1 MIDKTKVVTKSSIL
15 FVLNGYPK
23 GERIPIKDI
32 MEDVETELYLSPEDW
47 KPHTETRP
55 TTYPV
60 WRGRVQN
67 TLQEMKRKGQV
78 IHDDVKH
85 TYIFLN

>member
-1 MIDKTKVVTKSSIL
+1 MLDRTKVVSKESIL
-15 FVLNGYPK
+15 LVLHGYPK
-23 GERIPIKDI
+23 GMRIPVGEI
-32 MEDVETELYLSPEDW
+32 MEDIETELYLSPEDW

-78 IHDDVKH
+78 LHDDVKH

>member
-23 GERIPIKDI
+23 GERISIKDI

-60 WRGRVQN
+60 WRERVQAV
-67 TLQEMKRKGQV
+67 LHGMKKKGEV
-78 IHDDVKH
+78 LHDDVKH
-85 TYIFLN
+85 TYVFLA